1 MRRMWELVLRNT
13 KMYFKDMGIMF
24 LTSLITP
31 AILLIL
37 FMTFLGS
44 IYKNSFVSAIP
55 NGLEVSDKLING
67 LVAGQLSSAMLAT
80 SCVTVAFCSN
90 LLMVQDRANGTRK
103 DLIVSPIK
111 KTTLGLSY
119 FLASILST
127 LIVNFAATMICF
139 IYIGC
144 MGWFLSVG
152 EALLA
157 ILDVILLTLFGVSL
171 ASCIN
176 YFLNTQGQAGAVGT
190 IISSCYGFVCG
201 AYMPISSY
209 GKGLQNFMAFLPG
222 TYGTSLIRNHMM
234 NGVLDSLS
242 EQLPSEAIKAMKDSV
257 DVNLYFFDNSV
268 EVWQMYLILLSFI
281 VLFIALY
288 LVFVKFIKRR
298 EN

>member
-13 KMYFKDMGIMF
+13 KMYFKDMGMF

-44 IYKNSFVSAIP
+44 IYKDSFVSAIP

-111 KTTLGLSY
+111 KTILGLSY

-127 LIVNFAATMICF
+127 LIVNLTATMICF

-190 IISSCYGFVCG
+190 IVSSCYGFVCG

-234 NGVLDSLS
+234 NGALDSLS

-288 LVFVKFIKRR
+288 LVFVKFIKRK

>member
-13 KMYFKDMGIMF
+13 KMYFKDMGMF

-127 LIVNFAATMICF
+127 LIVNLTATMICF

-190 IISSCYGFVCG
+190 IVSSCYGFVCG

-222 TYGTSLIRNHMM
+222 TYGTSLIRKHMM
-234 NGVLDSLS
+234 NGALDSLS

-281 VLFIALY
+281 VLFIAMY

>member
-13 KMYFKDMGIMF
+13 KMYFKDMGMF

-127 LIVNFAATMICF
+127 LIVNLTATMICF

-190 IISSCYGFVCG
+190 IVSSCYGFVCG

-222 TYGTSLIRNHMM
+222 TYGTGLIRNHMM
-234 NGVLDSLS
+234 NGALDSLS

-288 LVFVKFIKRR
+288 LVFVKFIRRR

>member
-13 KMYFKDMGIMF
+13 KMYFKNMGMF

-127 LIVNFAATMICF
+127 LIVNLTATMICF

-190 IISSCYGFVCG
+190 IVSSCYGFVCG

-234 NGVLDSLS
+234 NGALDSLS

-257 DVNLYFFDNSV
+257 DVNLYFFDNGV

>member
-13 KMYFKDMGIMF
+13 KMYFKDMGMF

-44 IYKNSFVSAIP
+44 IYKDSFVSAIP
-55 NGLEVSDKLING
+55 KGLEVSDKLISG

-127 LIVNFAATMICF
+127 LIVNLAATMICF

-176 YFLNTQGQAGAVGT
+176 YFLNTQGQASAVGT
-190 IISSCYGFVCG
+190 IVSSCYGFVCG

-209 GKGLQNFMAFLPG
+209 GKGLQNLMAFLPG

-234 NGVLDSLS
+234 NGALDSLS
-242 EQLPSEAIKAMKDSV
+242 EQLPSEAINAMKDSV

>member
-13 KMYFKDMGIMF
+13 KMYFKDMGMF

-152 EALLA
+152 EAILA

-190 IISSCYGFVCG
+190 IVSSCYGFVCG

-234 NGVLDSLS
+234 NGALDSLS

-288 LVFVKFIKRR
+288 LVFVKFIKRK

>member
-13 KMYFKDMGIMF
+13 KMYFKDMGMF

-55 NGLEVSDKLING
+55 KGLEVSDKLING

-127 LIVNFAATMICF
+127 LIVNLTAAMICF

-190 IISSCYGFVCG
+190 IVSSCYGFVCG

-222 TYGTSLIRNHMM
+222 NYGTGLIRNHMM
-234 NGVLDSLS
+234 NGALDSLS

>member
-13 KMYFKDMGIMF
+13 KMYFKDMGMF

-55 NGLEVSDKLING
+55 KGLEVSDKLING

-127 LIVNFAATMICF
+127 LIVNLAATMICF

-144 MGWFLSVG
+144 TGWFLSVG
-152 EALLA
+152 EAILA

-190 IISSCYGFVCG
+190 IVSSCYGFVCG

-222 TYGTSLIRNHMM
+222 TYGTGLIRNHMM
-234 NGVLDSLS
+234 NGALDSLS
-242 EQLPSEAIKAMKDSV
+242 KQLPSEAIKAMKDSV

>member
-13 KMYFKDMGIMF
+13 KMYFKDMGMF

-127 LIVNFAATMICF
+127 LIVNLAATMICF

-144 MGWFLSVG
+144 MGWLLSVG

-190 IISSCYGFVCG
+190 IVSSCYGFVCG

-234 NGVLDSLS
+234 NGALDSLS

-288 LVFVKFIKRR
+288 LVFVKFIRRR

>member
-13 KMYFKDMGIMF
+13 KMYFKDMGMF

-31 AILLIL
+31 AILLIF

-80 SCVTVAFCSN
+80 SCVIVAFCSN

-127 LIVNFAATMICF
+127 LIVNLTATMICF

-152 EALLA
+152 EALFA

-190 IISSCYGFVCG
+190 IVSSCYGFVCG

-234 NGVLDSLS
+234 NGALDSLS

-288 LVFVKFIKRR
+288 LVFVKFVKRR

>member
-1 MRRMWELVLRNT
+1 MRRMWKLVLRNT
-13 KMYFKDMGIMF
+13 KMYFKDMGMF

-44 IYKNSFVSAIP
+44 IYKDSFVSAIP
-55 NGLEVSDKLING
+55 KGLEVSDKLISG

-127 LIVNFAATMICF
+127 LIVNLTATMICF

-176 YFLNTQGQAGAVGT
+176 YFLNTQGQASAVGT
-190 IISSCYGFVCG
+190 IVSSCYGFVCG

-209 GKGLQNFMAFLPG
+209 GKGLQNLMAFLPG

-234 NGVLDSLS
+234 NGALDSLS

>member
-13 KMYFKDMGIMF
+13 KMYFKDMGMF

-55 NGLEVSDKLING
+55 NGLKVSDKLING

-127 LIVNFAATMICF
+127 LIVNLTATMICF

-190 IISSCYGFVCG
+190 IVSSCYGFVCG

-234 NGVLDSLS
+234 NGALDSLS

>member
-1 MRRMWELVLRNT
+1 MRRMCELVLRNT
-13 KMYFKDMGIMF
+13 KMYFKDMGMF

-44 IYKNSFVSAIP
+44 IYKDSFVSAIP
-55 NGLEVSDKLING
+55 KGLEVSDKLING

-127 LIVNFAATMICF
+127 LIVNLTATMICF

-176 YFLNTQGQAGAVGT
+176 YFLNTQGQASAVGT
-190 IISSCYGFVCG
+190 IVSSCYGFVCG

-209 GKGLQNFMAFLPG
+209 GKGLQSFMAFLPG

-234 NGVLDSLS
+234 NGALDSLS

>member
-1 MRRMWELVLRNT
+1 MRRMCELVLRNT
-13 KMYFKDMGIMF
+13 KMYFKDMGMF

-44 IYKNSFVSAIP
+44 IYKDSFVSAIP
-55 NGLEVSDKLING
+55 KGLEVSDKLISG

-127 LIVNFAATMICF
+127 LIVNLAATMICF

-176 YFLNTQGQAGAVGT
+176 YFLNTQGQASAVGT
-190 IISSCYGFVCG
+190 IVSSCYGFVCG

-209 GKGLQNFMAFLPG
+209 GKSLQNFMAFLPG

-234 NGVLDSLS
+234 NGALDSLS

>member
-1 MRRMWELVLRNT
+1 MRRMWELVIRNT
-13 KMYFKDMGIMF
+13 KMYFKDMGMF

-127 LIVNFAATMICF
+127 LIVNLTATMICF

-190 IISSCYGFVCG
+190 IVSSCYGFVCG

-222 TYGTSLIRNHMM
+222 TYGTGLIRNHMM
-234 NGVLDSLS
+234 NGALDSLS

>member
-13 KMYFKDMGIMF
+13 KMYFKDMGMF

-127 LIVNFAATMICF
+127 LIVNLTATMICF

-190 IISSCYGFVCG
+190 IVSSCYGFVCG
-201 AYMPISSY
+201 SYMPISSY

-222 TYGTSLIRNHMM
+222 TYGTGLIRNHMM
-234 NGVLDSLS
+234 NGALDSLS

-257 DVNLYFFDNSV
+257 DVNLYFFDNGV

>member
-13 KMYFKDMGIMF
+13 KMYFKDMGMF

-127 LIVNFAATMICF
+127 LIVNLTATMICF

-190 IISSCYGFVCG
+190 IVSSCYGFVCG

-209 GKGLQNFMAFLPG
+209 GKGLQNFMAFLSG

-234 NGVLDSLS
+234 NGALDSLS

-268 EVWQMYLILLSFI
+268 EVWQMYLVLLSFI

>member
-1 MRRMWELVLRNT
+1 MRRMWELVLRNI
-13 KMYFKDMGIMF
+13 KMYFKDMGMF

-127 LIVNFAATMICF
+127 LIVNLTATMICF

-190 IISSCYGFVCG
+190 IVSSCYGFVCG

-234 NGVLDSLS
+234 NGALDSLS

-288 LVFVKFIKRR
+288 LVFVKFIRRR

>member
-13 KMYFKDMGIMF
+13 KMYFKDMGMF

-44 IYKNSFVSAIP
+44 IYKDSFVSAIP
-55 NGLEVSDKLING
+55 KGLEVSDKLISG

-127 LIVNFAATMICF
+127 LIVNLTATMICF

-152 EALLA
+152 ESLLA

-176 YFLNTQGQAGAVGT
+176 YFLNTQGQASAVGT
-190 IISSCYGFVCG
+190 IVSSCYGFVCG

-209 GKGLQNFMAFLPG
+209 GKGLQNLMAFLPG

-234 NGVLDSLS
+234 NGALDSLS

>member
-13 KMYFKDMGIMF
+13 KMYFKDMGMF

-127 LIVNFAATMICF
+127 LIVNLTATMICF

-152 EALLA
+152 EAILA

-190 IISSCYGFVCG
+190 IVSSCYGFVCG

>member
-1 MRRMWELVLRNT
+1 MRRMCELVLRNT
-13 KMYFKDMGIMF
+13 KMYFKDMGMF

-37 FMTFLGS
+37 FMTFLGTV
-44 IYKNSFVSAIP
+44 YKDSFVSAIP
-55 NGLEVSDKLING
+55 KGLEVSDKLING

-127 LIVNFAATMICF
+127 LIVNLTATMICF

-152 EALLA
+152 EALLV

-176 YFLNTQGQAGAVGT
+176 YFLNTQGQASAVGT
-190 IISSCYGFVCG
+190 IVSSCYGFVCG

-209 GKGLQNFMAFLPG
+209 GKGLQNLMAFLPG

-234 NGVLDSLS
+234 NGALDSLS
-242 EQLPSEAIKAMKDSV
+242 EQLPLEAIKAMKDSV

-281 VLFIALY
+281 VLFIVLY

>member
-1 MRRMWELVLRNT
+1 MRRMCELVLRNT
-13 KMYFKDMGIMF
+13 KMYFKDMGMF

-44 IYKNSFVSAIP
+44 IYKDSFVSAIP
-55 NGLEVSDKLING
+55 KGLEVSDKLISG

-127 LIVNFAATMICF
+127 LIVNLAATVICF

-176 YFLNTQGQAGAVGT
+176 YFLNTQGQASAVGT
-190 IISSCYGFVCG
+190 IVSSCYGFVCG

-209 GKGLQNFMAFLPG
+209 GKGLQNLMAFLPG

-234 NGVLDSLS
+234 NGALDSLS

>member
-1 MRRMWELVLRNT
+1 MRRIWELVLRNT
-13 KMYFKDMGIMF
+13 KMYFKDMGMF

-127 LIVNFAATMICF
+127 LLVNLTATMICF

-190 IISSCYGFVCG
+190 IVSSCYGFVCG

-234 NGVLDSLS
+234 NGALDSLS

>member
-13 KMYFKDMGIMF
+13 KMYFKDMGMF

-127 LIVNFAATMICF
+127 LIVNLTATMICF

-190 IISSCYGFVCG
+190 IVSSCYGFVCG

-234 NGVLDSLS
+234 NGALASLS

>member
-1 MRRMWELVLRNT
+1 MRRMCELVLRNT
-13 KMYFKDMGIMF
+13 KMYFKDMGMF

-44 IYKNSFVSAIP
+44 IYKDSFVSAIP
-55 NGLEVSDKLING
+55 KGLEVSDKLING

-119 FLASILST
+119 SLASILST
-127 LIVNFAATMICF
+127 LIVNLTATMICF

-176 YFLNTQGQAGAVGT
+176 YFLNTQGQASAVGT
-190 IISSCYGFVCG
+190 IVSSCYGFVCG

-209 GKGLQNFMAFLPG
+209 GKGLQNLMAFLPG

-234 NGVLDSLS
+234 NGALDSLS
-242 EQLPSEAIKAMKDSV
+242 EQLPLEAIKAMKDSV

>member
-13 KMYFKDMGIMF
+13 KMYFKDMGMF

-127 LIVNFAATMICF
+127 LIVNLTATMICF

-176 YFLNTQGQAGAVGT
+176 YFLNIQGQAGAVGT
-190 IISSCYGFVCG
+190 IVSSCYGFVCG

-234 NGVLDSLS
+234 NGALDSLS

>member
-1 MRRMWELVLRNT
+1 MRRMCELVLRNT
-13 KMYFKDMGIMF
+13 KMYFKDMGMF

-44 IYKNSFVSAIP
+44 IYKDSFVSAIP
-55 NGLEVSDKLING
+55 KGLEVSDKLING

-127 LIVNFAATMICF
+127 LIVNLTATMICF

-152 EALLA
+152 EALLT

-176 YFLNTQGQAGAVGT
+176 YFLNTQGQASAVGT
-190 IISSCYGFVCG
+190 IVSSCYGFVCG

-209 GKGLQNFMAFLPG
+209 GKGLQNLMAFLPG

-234 NGVLDSLS
+234 NGALDSLS
-242 EQLPSEAIKAMKDSV
+242 EQLPSEAINAMKDSV

-288 LVFVKFIKRR
+288 LVFVKFIKKR

>member
-13 KMYFKDMGIMF
+13 KMYFKDMGMF

-127 LIVNFAATMICF
+127 LIVNLTATMICF

-171 ASCIN
+171 ASCIK

-190 IISSCYGFVCG
+190 IVSSCYGFVCG

-234 NGVLDSLS
+234 NGALDSLS

-257 DVNLYFFDNSV
+257 DVNLYFFDNGV

-281 VLFIALY
+281 VFFIALY

>member
-13 KMYFKDMGIMF
+13 KMYFKDMGMF

-127 LIVNFAATMICF
+127 LIVNLTATMICF

-144 MGWFLSVG
+144 TGWFLSVG

-157 ILDVILLTLFGVSL
+157 ILDVIILTLFGVSL

-190 IISSCYGFVCG
+190 IVSSCYGFVCG

-234 NGVLDSLS
+234 NGALDSLS
-242 EQLPSEAIKAMKDSV
+242 EQLPAEAIKAMKDSV

-288 LVFVKFIKRR
+288 LVFVKFIRRR

>member
-13 KMYFKDMGIMF
+13 KMYFKDLGMF

-127 LIVNFAATMICF
+127 LIVNLTATMICF

-190 IISSCYGFVCG
+190 IVSSCYGFVCG

-234 NGVLDSLS
+234 NGALDSLS

-288 LVFVKFIKRR
+288 LVFVKFIKKR

>member
-13 KMYFKDMGIMF
+13 KMYFKDMGMF

-44 IYKNSFVSAIP
+44 IYKDSFVSAIP
-55 NGLEVSDKLING
+55 KGLEVSDKLISG

-127 LIVNFAATMICF
+127 LIVNLTATMICF

-157 ILDVILLTLFGVSL
+157 IFDVILLTLFGVSL

-176 YFLNTQGQAGAVGT
+176 YFLNTQGQASAVGT
-190 IISSCYGFVCG
+190 IVSSCYGFVCG

-209 GKGLQNFMAFLPG
+209 GKGLQNLMAFLPG

-234 NGVLDSLS
+234 NGALDSLS

>member
-13 KMYFKDMGIMF
+13 KMYFKDMGMF

-127 LIVNFAATMICF
+127 LIVNLAATVICF

-190 IISSCYGFVCG
+190 IVSSCYGFVCG

-288 LVFVKFIKRR
+288 LVFVKFIRRR

>member
-1 MRRMWELVLRNT
+1 MRRMWELVFRNT
-13 KMYFKDMGIMF
+13 KMYFKDMGMF

-127 LIVNFAATMICF
+127 LIVNLAATMICF

-144 MGWFLSVG
+144 TGWFLSVG
-152 EALLA
+152 EAILA

-190 IISSCYGFVCG
+190 IVSSCYGFVCG

-234 NGVLDSLS
+234 NGALDSLS

-288 LVFVKFIKRR
+288 LVFVKFIRRR

>member
-13 KMYFKDMGIMF
+13 KMYFKDMGMF

-31 AILLIL
+31 AILFIL

-127 LIVNFAATMICF
+127 LIVNLTATMICF

-152 EALLA
+152 EAILA

-190 IISSCYGFVCG
+190 IVSSCYGFVCG

-222 TYGTSLIRNHMM
+222 TYGTGLIRNHMM

-257 DVNLYFFDNSV
+257 DANLYFFDNSV
-268 EVWQMYLILLSFI
+268 EVWQMYLILLLFI

>member
-13 KMYFKDMGIMF
+13 KMYFKDMGMF

-127 LIVNFAATMICF
+127 LIVNLTATMICF

-190 IISSCYGFVCG
+190 IVSSCYGFVCG

-234 NGVLDSLS
+234 NGALDSLS

-281 VLFIALY
+281 VLFIVLY

>member
-13 KMYFKDMGIMF
+13 KMYFKDMGMF

-190 IISSCYGFVCG
+190 IVSSCYGFVCG

>member
-13 KMYFKDMGIMF
+13 KMYFKDMGMF

-67 LVAGQLSSAMLAT
+67 LVAGQLSSAMLST

-111 KTTLGLSY
+111 KTILGLSY

-127 LIVNFAATMICF
+127 LIVNLTATMICF

-190 IISSCYGFVCG
+190 IVSSCYGFVCG

-234 NGVLDSLS
+234 NGALDSLS

-268 EVWQMYLILLSFI
+268 EIWQMYLILLSFI

>member
-1 MRRMWELVLRNT
+1 MRRMWELMLRNT
-13 KMYFKDMGIMF
+13 KMYFKDMGMF

-55 NGLEVSDKLING
+55 KGLEVSDKLING

-127 LIVNFAATMICF
+127 LIVNLTATMICF

-190 IISSCYGFVCG
+190 IVSSCYGFVCG

-234 NGVLDSLS
+234 NGALDSLS

-281 VLFIALY
+281 FLFIALY
-288 LVFVKFIKRR
+288 LVFVKFIRRR

>member
-1 MRRMWELVLRNT
+1 MRRMCELVLRNT
-13 KMYFKDMGIMF
+13 KMYFKDMGMF

-44 IYKNSFVSAIP
+44 IYKDSFVSAIP
-55 NGLEVSDKLING
+55 KGLEVSDKLISG

-127 LIVNFAATMICF
+127 LIVNLTATKIFF

-144 MGWFLSVG
+144 KGWFLSVG

-176 YFLNTQGQAGAVGT
+176 YFLNTQGQASAVGT
-190 IISSCYGFVCG
+190 IVSSCYGFVCG

-209 GKGLQNFMAFLPG
+209 GKGLQNLMAFLPG

-234 NGVLDSLS
+234 NGALDSLS

>member
-13 KMYFKDMGIMF
+13 KMYFKDMGMF

-127 LIVNFAATMICF
+127 LIVNLTATMICF

-176 YFLNTQGQAGAVGT
+176 YFLNTQGQAGAIGT
-190 IISSCYGFVCG
+190 IVSSCYGFVCG

-234 NGVLDSLS
+234 NGALDSLS
-242 EQLPSEAIKAMKDSV
+242 EQLPAEAIKAMKDSV